1 MCKRADGAQM
11 FWKRRRT
18 SSTVDILTAAQ
29 FRFLETMMILI
40 LGVLT
45 DEQEATIKETI
56 RWRLGRM
63 HEVPIPTFI
72 PPAGAQSYRDALS
85 GMLQIMLSDAESL
98 TRGFGGNGL
107 PRDRQ

>member
-1 MCKRADGAQM
+1 M

-45 DEQEATIKETI
+45 DEQKATIKETI

-85 GMLQIMLSDAESL
+85 ERGAHAAPPPSQSTTRRATTLL
-98 TRGFGGNGL
+98 T
-107 PRDRQ
+107 DRNLL